1 MYRFLLCSRK
11 NAFQSQV
18 IGHIKSCV
26 RPKNDQTE
34 DTHNWVWEHI
44 FYVRNGFGH
53 VQQQQKSERI
63 KCFQIWKPKRR
74 WRRGMRK
81 RKKTKL
87 IKIYS

>member
-1 MYRFLLCSRK
+1 MYRFLLCSHK

-44 FYVRNGFGH
+44 FYVRNCFGH
-53 VQQQQKSERI
+53 VQQRQQQKKWAHKMLSNMKTQNTMAKGNEEA
-63 KCFQIWKPKRR
+63 
-74 WRRGMRK
+74 
-81 RKKTKL
+81 KKDE
-87 IKIYS
+87 IN